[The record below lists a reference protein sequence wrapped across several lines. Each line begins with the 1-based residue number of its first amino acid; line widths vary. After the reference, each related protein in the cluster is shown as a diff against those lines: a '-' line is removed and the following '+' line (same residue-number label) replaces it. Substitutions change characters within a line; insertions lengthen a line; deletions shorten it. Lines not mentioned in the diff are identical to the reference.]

1 MSDDRYR
8 RTARRTGGDHRVRT
22 DGAGTSDASDG
33 VDGPTG
39 YRRGD
44 GSIGVR
50 DRVLVLPSV
59 ICSHVVADRIAE
71 RVDGAV
77 STPHDHGCAQLGA
90 DADQTERTLVNVA
103 RNPNVSGAV
112 VVGLGCEEVQSGDV
126 AAALEEF
133 GVPVR
138 EVSIQDAGGT
148 DECLEQGVDAAES
161 LLAGERSGGTAG
173 ADGAHSPASAD
184 PTRVPIDL
192 GDLTLGVVSGD
203 LADSTVETADP
214 LVGELAREVVAAGGR
229 VVAAGV
235 ERPVAHPEEA
245 RAAATDGARPAV
257 DALLDRHADRPAK
270 VTRVRREAADRSYAE
285 TTRAWGEL
293 PVADVLSYGE
303 RATHDSGLALVDSP
317 SEFATAATGLAA
329 AGAHLVVHVTADG
342 VPAGHPV
349 VPVLK
354 VTGDPTTA
362 GALPDDVDVDASRV
376 DAAGLR
382 RAVKRVIAGDFCCA
396 ERHGLT
402 QFAIDRVGPS
412 V

>member
-1 MSDDRYR
+1 MDGALPGDRR
-8 RTARRTGGDHRVRT
+8 ART
-22 DGAGTSDASDG
+22 DGAADASDEI
-33 VDGPTG
+33 DGPTG

-44 GSIGVR
+44 GSVGIR

-59 ICSHVVADRIAE
+59 ICSHVVADRIAD

-112 VVGLGCEEVQSGDV
+112 VVGLGCEEVQSGDI
-126 AAALEEF
+126 AAALDEL

-148 DECLEQGVDAAES
+148 DKCLEQGVAAAES
-161 LLAGERSGGTAG
+161 LLAGDSSGGTAG
-173 ADGAHSPASAD
+173 TAGAD
-184 PTRVPIDL
+184 PTRVPVGL

-203 LADSTVETADP
+203 LAESTVGTADP
-214 LVGELAREVVAAGGR
+214 LVGDLAREVVAAGGR

-235 ERPVAHPEEA
+235 ERPVAHPEDA
-245 RAAATDGARPAV
+245 RAAAADDTRSAV
-257 DALLDRHADRPAK
+257 GALLDRHGDRPAK
-270 VTRVRREAADRSYAE
+270 VTRVRREAADRSFADA
-285 TTRAWGEL
+285 TRAWGEL
-293 PVADVLSYGE
+293 PIADVLAYGE
-303 RATHDSGLALVDSP
+303 RATHESGLALVDSP
-317 SEFATAATGLAA
+317 SEFATAATGLTA

-362 GALPDDVDVDASRV
+362 GALPDDVDIDASRV
-376 DAAGLR
+376 DADGLR
-382 RAVKRVIAGDFCCA
+382 RAIERVIAGDFCCA
-396 ERHGLT
+396 ERHELT

>member
-1 MSDDRYR
+1 MAR
-8 RTARRTGGDHRVRT
+8 RTAGGPRVRT
-22 DGAGTSDASDG
+22 DGAGTSDASDEG
-33 VDGPTG
+33 DGPTG
-39 YRRGD
+39 YRRD
-44 GSIGVR
+44 NGSVGVR
-50 DRVLVLPSV
+50 NRVLVLPSV
-59 ICSHVVADRIAE
+59 ICSHVVADRIAD

-77 STPHDHGCAQLGA
+77 STPHDHGCAQLGV

-112 VVGLGCEEVQSGDV
+112 VVGLGCEEVQSGDI
-126 AAALEEF
+126 AAALDRL
-133 GVPVR
+133 GVPVW

-148 DECLEQGVDAAES
+148 EECLERGVAAAES
-161 LLAGERSGGTAG
+161 LLADEGSRETTGTG
-173 ADGAHSPASAD
+173 PDSPGSPD
-184 PTRVPIDL
+184 SPDSSDQTRVPIGL

-203 LADSTVETADP
+203 LAEPTVETADP
-214 LVGELAREVVAAGGR
+214 LVGELVHEVAAAGGR

-245 RAAATDGARPAV
+245 RAAATDDARPAV
-257 DALLDRHADRPAK
+257 DGLLDRHADRPAK
-270 VTRVRREAADRSYAE
+270 VTRVRRETAERSYAE
-285 TTRAWGEL
+285 VTRAWGEL
-293 PVADVLSYGE
+293 PVADVLAYGE

-362 GALPDDVDVDASRV
+362 GALPDDIDVDASRV
-376 DAAGLR
+376 GAAGLR
-382 RAVKRVIAGDFCCA
+382 RAVERVVAGDFCRA